1 MTDSTTSDQG
11 APEPGAPE
19 PGVPEPGVPEPDV
32 PEPEAPEPGVPG
44 LILPDPPSKAKL
56 AWATLAAPL
65 VAGVVLVATVLPA
78 EYDIDPLGIGELLG
92 LRVLS
97 TPGSGPIPVRE
108 DGLEAHRS
116 SYRLDR
122 RTFVL
127 EPDSGWVEYKY
138 RLEEGRSMVY
148 SWTASHW
155 VRSEMHSEADGAP
168 EGTAEFFEV
177 EEETLARHGSY
188 VAPFPGIHGW
198 YWLNET
204 DDTVTVTLDAA
215 GFFSTS
221 FEFLEGVAPIVREIM
236 ETPDSAAWRP
246 FF

>member
-1 MTDSTTSDQG
+1 MMDPSMSDQG
-11 APEPGAPE
+11 VREPDVPA
-19 PGVPEPGVPEPDV
+19 GVPEPGVPG
-32 PEPEAPEPGVPG
+32 PGV
-44 LILPDPPSKAKL
+44 PDPPSKAKL
-56 AWATLAAPL
+56 AWATLAAL
-65 VAGVVLVATVLPA
+65 VVAGVVLVATVLPA
-78 EYDIDPLGIGELLG
+78 EYDIDPLGIGAALG

-97 TPGSGPIPVRE
+97 TPGTGPIPVRA
-108 DGLEAHRS
+108 DGVIAHRS

-127 EPDSGWVEYKY
+127 APEGWVEYKY

-148 SWTASHW
+148 SWTASGW
-155 VRSEMHSEADGAP
+155 VRSEMHSEADGA
-168 EGTAEFFEV
+168 EAGTAQFFEV
-177 EEETLARHGSY
+177 EEQTLARHGSY

-221 FEFLEGVAPIVREIM
+221 VEFLEDVAPIVREIM

>member
-1 MTDSTTSDQG
+1 MTDPSMSDQG
-11 APEPGAPE
+11 AP
-19 PGVPEPGVPEPDV
+19 
-32 PEPEAPEPGVPG
+32 G
-44 LILPDPPSKAKL
+44 LSLLDPPSKAKL
-56 AWATLAAPL
+56 AWATLAAL
-65 VAGVVLVATVLPA
+65 VVAGVVLFAAVLPA
-78 EYDIDPLGIGELLG
+78 EYDIDPLGIGAALG

-97 TPGSGPIPVRE
+97 VPGSGPIPVRP
-108 DGLEAHRS
+108 DGVIAHRS

-122 RTFVL
+122 RTFEL
-127 EPDSGWVEYKY
+127 EPGGFVEYKY

-155 VRSEMHSEADGAP
+155 VRSEMHSEADGA
-168 EGTAEFFEV
+168 EAGTAQFFEV
-177 EEETLARHGSY
+177 EEQTLARHGSY
-188 VAPFPGIHGW
+188 VAPFSGIHGW

-215 GFFSTS
+215 GFFSNS
-221 FEFLEGVAPIVREIM
+221 VEFLKGVAPITREIM

>member
-1 MTDSTTSDQG
+1 MTDPSMSDQG
-11 APEPGAPE
+11 VREPA
-19 PGVPEPGVPEPDV
+19 VPE
-32 PEPEAPEPGVPG
+32 AGVPG
-44 LILPDPPSKAKL
+44 LSLPDPPSKAKL
-56 AWATLAAPL
+56 AWATLAAL
-65 VAGVVLVATVLPA
+65 VVAGVVLVATVLPA
-78 EYDIDPLGIGELLG
+78 EYDIDPLGIGEALG

-97 TPGSGPIPVRE
+97 VPGSGPIPVRS
-108 DGLEAHRS
+108 DGVIAHRS

-122 RTFVL
+122 RTFEL
-127 EPDSGWVEYKY
+127 EPGGFVEYKY

-155 VRSEMHSEADGAP
+155 VRSEMHSEADGA
-168 EGTAEFFEV
+168 EAGTAQFFEV
-177 EEETLARHGSY
+177 EEQTLARHGSY

-221 FEFLEGVAPIVREIM
+221 VEFLKGVAPIVREIM

>member
-1 MTDSTTSDQG
+1 MTDPTASDPG
-11 APEPGAPE
+11 GPEPADHE
-19 PGVPEPGVPEPDV
+19 PSVQEPNIDDFPDQELPDHEFPIPGTGVPEP
-32 PEPEAPEPGVPG
+32 
-44 LILPDPPSKAKL
+44 PSKAQL
-56 AWATLAAPL
+56 AWATLAAL
-65 VAGVVLVATVLPA
+65 IVAGIVLVSAVLPA
-78 EYDIDPLGIGELLG
+78 EYDIDPLGIGEALG
-92 LRVLS
+92 LRVLV

-108 DGLEAHRS
+108 GAIIAARS

-122 RTFVL
+122 MTFVL
-127 EPDSGWVEYKY
+127 EPEGWVEYKY

-148 SWTASHW
+148 SWTATHW

-177 EEETLARHGSY
+177 EERTLARHGSY

-204 DDTVTVTLDAA
+204 DDTVTVTLDAS

-221 FEFLEGVAPIVREIM
+221 IEFRSEVAPIVREMM

>member
-1 MTDSTTSDQG
+1 MTDPSMSNQG
-11 APEPGAPE
+11 VRETA
-19 PGVPEPGVPEPDV
+19 VPEAD
-32 PEPEAPEPGVPG
+32 VPG
-44 LILPDPPSKAKL
+44 LSLPDPPSKAKL
-56 AWATLAAPL
+56 AWATLAAL
-65 VAGVVLVATVLPA
+65 IVAGVVLVATVLPA
-78 EYDIDPLGIGELLG
+78 EYDIDPLGIGEALG

-97 TPGSGPIPVRE
+97 EPGSGPIPVRS
-108 DGLEAHRS
+108 DGVIAHRS

-127 EPDSGWVEYKY
+127 APEGWVEYKY

-177 EEETLARHGSY
+177 EEQTLARHGSY

-221 FEFLEGVAPIVREIM
+221 AEFLEDVAPIVREIM

>member
-1 MTDSTTSDQG
+1 MTDQSMSDQG
-11 APEPGAPE
+11 VPPADAPEA
-19 PGVPEPGVPEPDV
+19 
-32 PEPEAPEPGVPG
+32 GVPG

-56 AWATLAAPL
+56 AWATLAAL
-65 VAGVVLVATVLPA
+65 GVAGVVLVSAVLPA
-78 EYDIDPLGIGELLG
+78 EYDIDPLGIGEVLG

-97 TPGSGPIPVRE
+97 NPGVGTIAVRP
-108 DGLEAHRS
+108 DGITAHGS
-116 SYRLDR
+116 SYRTDH
-122 RTFVL
+122 RTF
-127 EPDSGWVEYKY
+127 EIAPGSFVEYKY

-148 SWTASHW
+148 SWSASYW
-155 VRSEMHSEADGAP
+155 VRSEMHSEADGSEIVP
-168 EGTAEFFEV
+168 TFEV
-177 EEETLARHGSY
+177 EERTLARHGSY

-204 DDTVTVTLDAA
+204 DDTVTVTLDAS

-221 FEFLEGVAPIVREIM
+221 VELPKGELPTVREIM

>member
-1 MTDSTTSDQG
+1 MTDPTASDG
-11 APEPGAPE
+11 
-19 PGVPEPGVPEPDV
+19 GVPELPASELPVDELPVLGPGIPE
-32 PEPEAPEPGVPG
+32 
-44 LILPDPPSKAKL
+44 PPSKAKL
-56 AWATLAAPL
+56 AWATLAAL
-65 VAGVVLVATVLPA
+65 VVAGVVLVSTVLPA
-78 EYDIDPLGIGELLG
+78 EYDIDPLGIGEALG
-92 LRVLS
+92 LRVLV

-108 DGLEAHRS
+108 GAIIAARS

-127 EPDSGWVEYKY
+127 EPEGWVEYKY

-148 SWTASHW
+148 SWTATHW

-177 EEETLARHGSY
+177 EEQTVARHGSY

-204 DDTVTVTLDAA
+204 DDTVTVTLDAS

-221 FEFLEGVAPIVREIM
+221 IEFRKDVAPVVREMM